1 MVAGVCT
8 ELLDCSGLDLAA
20 HLTSEAGDSGEL
32 VQGIVAA
39 CSLATQQC
47 AQTVMMV
54 STCNSVLCSIASS
67 IRSFCSSNVSL
78 MLL

>member
-1 MVAGVCT
+1 MAGVCS

-54 STCNSVLCSIASS
+54 QYVLHNSKWCRRHILMSLH
-67 IRSFCSSNVSL
+67 SSNDWHGL
-78 MLL
+78 F

>member
-1 MVAGVCT
+1 MAGVCS

-39 CSLATQQC
+39 CSLATKQC

-54 STCNSVLCSIASS
+54 ST
-67 IRSFCSSNVSL
+67 
-78 MLL
+78 

>member
-1 MVAGVCT
+1 MVAGVCA
-8 ELLDCSGLDLAA
+8 ERLDCSGLDLAA

-54 STCNSVLCSIASS
+54 RTCYFIL
-67 IRSFCSSNVSL
+67 
-78 MLL
+78 

>member
-1 MVAGVCT
+1 MVAGVCA
-8 ELLDCSGLDLAA
+8 ERLDCSGLDLAA

-54 STCNSVLCSIASS
+54 QYVIHHTQ
-67 IRSFCSSNVSL
+67 
-78 MLL
+78 